1 MLCAKKANIIA
12 WACTS
17 LPSTPNILHHHTD
30 FREVQVN
37 ISAGNGICRDQSS
50 LTVIHAPLFLSATKN
65 ANAIYPINQS
75 KDSSFR
81 KKNNNNNKNSLI
93 NSIVTLEYTAMRRI
107 WKLLVH
113 CLSHSAVQFYGKSS
127 LLGFFLQVFGW
138 SLGKPSREATDSLQ
152 MTGQSLR
159 DTITEL
165 SVPEI
170 ELKRISKALTT
181 STVANENLARD
192 LGVHN

>member
-12 WACTS
+12 WARTS

-37 ISAGNGICRDQSS
+37 IFAGNGICCDQSS

-65 ANAIYPINQS
+65 ANAISSINQR

-81 KKNNNNNKNSLI
+81 KKKNSLI
-93 NSIVTLEYTAMRRI
+93 NSIMTLEYTAMRRT

-113 CLSHSAVQFYGKSS
+113 CLSHSAVQFYCKSS
-127 LLGFFLQVFGW
+127 FLGFFSQVFGW

-159 DTITEL
+159 TPL
-165 SVPEI
+165 LNYLFRRLRLNVF
-170 ELKRISKALTT
+170 RW
-181 STVANENLARD
+181 
-192 LGVHN
+192 H

>member
-1 MLCAKKANIIA
+1 MA

-37 ISAGNGICRDQSS
+37 IFTGNGICRDQSS

-81 KKNNNNNKNSLI
+81 KKK
-93 NSIVTLEYTAMRRI
+93 
-107 WKLLVH
+107 K
-113 CLSHSAVQFYGKSS
+113 
-127 LLGFFLQVFGW
+127 
-138 SLGKPSREATDSLQ
+138 
-152 MTGQSLR
+152 
-159 DTITEL
+159 
-165 SVPEI
+165 
-170 ELKRISKALTT
+170 
-181 STVANENLARD
+181 
-192 LGVHN
+192 

>member
-1 MLCAKKANIIA
+1 MLCAKKVNIA

-50 LTVIHAPLFLSATKN
+50 LTVIHAPLYLSATKN
-65 ANAIYPINQS
+65 ANHISSINQR

-81 KKNNNNNKNSLI
+81 KKKKNTLI
-93 NSIVTLEYTAMRRI
+93 NSIMTLEYTAMRRT

-113 CLSHSAVQFYGKSS
+113 CLSHSAVQFYCKSS
-127 LLGFFLQVFGW
+127 FLGFFLQVTQFG
-138 SLGKPSREATDSLQ
+138 
-152 MTGQSLR
+152 
-159 DTITEL
+159 
-165 SVPEI
+165 
-170 ELKRISKALTT
+170 
-181 STVANENLARD
+181 
-192 LGVHN
+192 

>member
-1 MLCAKKANIIA
+1 
-12 WACTS
+12 
-17 LPSTPNILHHHTD
+17 
-30 FREVQVN
+30 
-37 ISAGNGICRDQSS
+37 
-50 LTVIHAPLFLSATKN
+50 
-65 ANAIYPINQS
+65 
-75 KDSSFR
+75 
-81 KKNNNNNKNSLI
+81 
-93 NSIVTLEYTAMRRI
+93 
-107 WKLLVH
+107 
-113 CLSHSAVQFYGKSS
+113 
-127 LLGFFLQVFGW
+127 
-138 SLGKPSREATDSLQ
+138 

>member
-1 MLCAKKANIIA
+1 M
-12 WACTS
+12 
-17 LPSTPNILHHHTD
+17 
-30 FREVQVN
+30 
-37 ISAGNGICRDQSS
+37 
-50 LTVIHAPLFLSATKN
+50 
-65 ANAIYPINQS
+65 
-75 KDSSFR
+75 
-81 KKNNNNNKNSLI
+81 
-93 NSIVTLEYTAMRRI
+93 TLEYTAMRRT

-165 SVPEI
+165 SVPKI

-181 STVANENLARD
+181 STVANENLAQD